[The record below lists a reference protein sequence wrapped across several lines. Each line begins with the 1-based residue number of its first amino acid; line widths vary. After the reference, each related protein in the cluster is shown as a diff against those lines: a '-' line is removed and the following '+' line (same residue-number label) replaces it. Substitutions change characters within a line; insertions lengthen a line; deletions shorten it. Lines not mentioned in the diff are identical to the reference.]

1 MQRINIVVFGA
12 CLAMVS
18 TSVHSQNV
26 ANAPTSELESLRS
39 QPATESSAL
48 SMMAR
53 GDNWAATNML
63 KAVVAKDG
71 SALNRFNLATGY
83 QRTGRL
89 AQAKALYQ
97 GLLAEGRFTNISAVP
112 MGGQGLRLFNAADEA
127 ASRLAYIQWLEA
139 GGGERLKSASLYGVT
154 SADAS
159 FTPVSILE
167 DAPTGDVTDEEA
179 KALDSRATSRGAAP
193 QVVSM
198 R

>member
-1 MQRINIVVFGA
+1 VNKINIVVLAA
-12 CLAMVS
+12 CAAMASASVQAQTAAS
-18 TSVHSQNV
+18 TPNPKPE
-26 ANAPTSELESLRS
+26 APRS
-39 QPATESSAL
+39 RPTAESSAL

-63 KAVVAKDG
+63 KALVAKDG

-127 ASRLAYIQWLEA
+127 ASRLLYIQWLED
-139 GGGERLKSASLYGVT
+139 GGGERLKSAPLYGVT
-154 SADAS
+154 SADS
-159 FTPVSILE
+159 SLVPVPALE
-167 DAPTGDVTDEEA
+167 GAPTGDVTDEEA
-179 KALDSRATSRGAAP
+179 KALDGRAKSRGAAP